1 MYSKLWDDA
10 TIGRAARRGGPAFLN
25 CKTYR
30 FYGHH
35 VGDISRTYYRSK
47 EEEQLWRSDRDPLKV
62 LSQRLVSQDLTDQAV
77 LDQIYA
83 DVQAEVES
91 GVQFALDAPYPQPN
105 EVDQDIYA

>member
-1 MYSKLWDDA
+1 MQRLVERS
-10 TIGRAARRGGPAFLN
+10 RRGEGPAFLE

-47 EEEQLWRSDRDPLKV
+47 EEEQQWQSERDPLKI
-62 LSQRLVSQDLTDQAV
+62 LAQRLVSQNLTDQAV
-77 LDQIYA
+77 LEQIYA

-91 GVQFALDAPYPQPN
+91 GVQFALEAPYPMPD
-105 EVDQDIYA
+105 EVDQDVYA